1 MDSNKKAQSK
11 VKGITEK
18 GLYSKLPENIKKDSA
33 KYNSSSSAAV
43 DSNNNNASNN
53 NNNNNEFLPGFI
65 KGILT
70 TPTTYSHHSATI
82 SYTYNGQQA
91 ENVYDMKIE
100 KRKQVPLENLPL
112 SDQQKEQKTKE
123 KRERKLLK
131 RAGKKHLMS
140 RRERKKSGMWEIPME
155 ARKYELYIPLH
166 QLWTQYI
173 KELLGDVNTTNY
185 SMIYSK
191 FLKADFH
198 GSIITV
204 VQSKCP
210 SYIGKSGI
218 LLKETENT
226 FNIITK
232 TNRLLIIPKAHSVFT
247 INYDKLLFKIY
258 GDNFKVRSVER
269 ISKKF
274 KVKTIVDL

>member
-1 MDSNKKAQSK
+1 MDIDKK

-18 GLYSKLPENIKKDSA
+18 GLYSKLPENIKQDNK
-33 KYNSSSSAAV
+33 KYNV
-43 DSNNNNASNN
+43 NKTDNNNNK
-53 NNNNNEFLPGFI
+53 EFLPGFV
-65 KGILT
+65 KTILK
-70 TPTTYSHHSATI
+70 TPTTYSNNSATV
-82 SYTYNGQQA
+82 SFTYNEQQA
-91 ENVYDMKIE
+91 ENVYDVKIE
-100 KRKQVPLENLPL
+100 KKKQVPLENFPL

-155 ARKYELYIPLH
+155 ARKYNLYIPLH
-166 QLWTQYI
+166 QLWVQYM
-173 KELLGDVNTTNY
+173 KELLGEIPTSTNY
-185 SMIYSK
+185 SVIYAK
-191 FLKADFH
+191 LLKADFH

-218 LLKETENT
+218 ILKETENT

-232 TNRLLIIPKAHSVFT
+232 ENRLLIIPKAHSVFT

-258 GDNFKVRSVER
+258 GDNFKVRSGER

-274 KVKTIVDL
+274 KIKSIVDL

>member
-1 MDSNKKAQSK
+1 MDIDKKANSK

-18 GLYSKLPENIKKDSA
+18 GLYSKLPENIKQDNK
-33 KYNSSSSAAV
+33 KYNANSSE
-43 DSNNNNASNN
+43 NNTNNK
-53 NNNNNEFLPGFI
+53 EFLPGFI

-70 TPTTYSHHSATI
+70 TPTTYSNNSATI
-82 SYTYNGQQA
+82 SYSYNDQQA
-91 ENVYDMKIE
+91 ENVYDAKVE
-100 KRKQVPLENLPL
+100 KRKQVPLENFPL
-112 SDQQKEQKTKE
+112 SDQQKEQKTRE
-123 KRERKLLK
+123 KREKKLLK

-155 ARKYELYIPLH
+155 ARKFDLYISLH
-166 QLWTQYI
+166 QLWKQYM
-173 KELLGDVNTTNY
+173 KELLGEISTTNY
-185 SMIYSK
+185 SLIYSK
-191 FLKADFH
+191 LLKADFH

-218 LLKETENT
+218 VLKETENT

-232 TNRLLIIPKAHSVFT
+232 SNRLLIIPKAHSVFT
-247 INYDKLLFKIY
+247 INYDKLLFNIY
-258 GDNFKVRSVER
+258 GDNFKVRTGER

-274 KVKTIVDL
+274 KKK